1 MADGEPERWH
11 TARRGECNATALFCR
26 PNAPWRYARGPG
38 GAPVQNSA
46 LSLRHARVCS
56 VVVTALRDIDDVIDD
71 HTGRARTV
79 LEYCRTTGELVQAAK
94 RTGFTADSW
103 SPLAELVDT
112 EAFVRVGNF
121 KEVMNWQEYVM
132 FLTSWAASSDWE
144 CSFKRITEHD
154 GVVFLEL
161 EERSRVGDFS
171 NSVNSLTVY
180 EFTDGGRIVRID
192 VYLQM
197 ALPDPDMLKSYDG
210 VEITG

>member
-1 MADGEPERWH
+1 M
-11 TARRGECNATALFCR
+11 T
-26 PNAPWRYARGPG
+26 
-38 GAPVQNSA
+38 V
-46 LSLRHARVCS
+46 
-56 VVVTALRDIDDVIDD
+56 LRDIDDVVDD
-71 HTGRARTV
+71 HTGHARTV
-79 LEYCRTTGELVQAAK
+79 LDYCRRTGELVHAAK
-94 RTGFTADSW
+94 RPGFTIDSW
-103 SPLAELVDT
+103 APLAELVDT

-121 KEVMNWQEYVM
+121 KEVMSWQEYVT

-161 EERSRVGDFS
+161 EERSRVGEFS

-180 EFTDGGRIVRID
+180 GFTDAGKIARID

-197 ALPDPDMLKSYDG
+197 ALPDPDMLKSYEG